1 VFGQQPWLLLRIRAL
16 VFVSCGEEAH
26 ISTHLAPPEHHVI
39 ILGWG
44 KMQSEVA
51 ASFQVHNGLISSD
64 AKSDICQSG
73 TLARKKDTLE
83 ASVASAA
90 SAVVA
95 AASYYWQHQLP
106 WCL

>member
-1 VFGQQPWLLLRIRAL
+1 MFGQQPWLLLRIRAL

-44 KMQSEVA
+44 KMQS
-51 ASFQVHNGLISSD
+51 
-64 AKSDICQSG
+64 DICQSG